1 MRIFILQGVIIGI
14 VGAFL
19 GTSLGLVLSWL
30 ANRYHWVSIPAEIYS
45 VSSVTLDVR
54 LLDCVAIAGLAVLI
68 SFAATIYPAR
78 KASRLVPVEALR
90 HE

>member
-1 MRIFILQGVIIGI
+1 MMIFILQGVIIGI